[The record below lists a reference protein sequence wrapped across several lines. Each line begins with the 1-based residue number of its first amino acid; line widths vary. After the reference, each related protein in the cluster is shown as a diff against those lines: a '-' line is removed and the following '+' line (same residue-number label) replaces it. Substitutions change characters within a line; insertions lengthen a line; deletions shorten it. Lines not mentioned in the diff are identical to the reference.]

1 MSTEAIERL
10 EIAQRR
16 SLEPRLATVLNN
28 ALDKVVTARAL
39 DRLQAQL
46 EEHDLLTL
54 SAFSELGEHEWD
66 VIRAHTGLTLG
77 LCHSIKQGVANAI
90 ETSQAHPSST
100 TGQLKQPAHSN
111 RSFLG
116 VRLFLRHVISSYGVD
131 LLFPFSAQPLFIG
144 CVTRAVADGDELKA
158 NLLSTCEL
166 NVTMLSLLLGG
177 LLGIVGTINI
187 EPNNTFDQAYL
198 CVLGVS
204 NVTCLAAL
212 VHNVMFYPL
221 LQAIAPGSV
230 RAFAMAHYD
239 VYSQSASP
247 APDSSM
253 RYRLYPTRA
262 CGGRTLIEPSAAR
275 VAPEQFSPSHMPPSV
290 SPRASEPNAP
300 RQCDANFCFRCSA
313 VTRLVDSCNRA
324 DLFLATVL
332 MMVYDISDLS
342 DSGASDLPAWVVVLV
357 AAAPLLAG
365 FPVFWNIGLAG
376 RSAAHSGALD
386 PATSFGSGGGR
397 FSGPAEA
404 RQAMINTALEQPD
417 LLAVYNIT
425 LPSFVD
431 DVFATIGVPSPSR
444 KETQV
449 TSASSQEHTAHSH
462 SNRTLSGSV

>member
-1 MSTEAIERL
+1 
-10 EIAQRR
+10 
-16 SLEPRLATVLNN
+16 
-28 ALDKVVTARAL
+28 
-39 DRLQAQL
+39 
-46 EEHDLLTL
+46 
-54 SAFSELGEHEWD
+54 

-239 VYSQSASP
+239 VYSQIQSFTHATI
-247 APDSSM
+247 
-253 RYRLYPTRA
+253 Y
-262 CGGRTLIEPSAAR
+262 
-275 VAPEQFSPSHMPPSV
+275 
-290 SPRASEPNAP
+290 
-300 RQCDANFCFRCSA
+300 
-313 VTRLVDSCNRA
+313 
-324 DLFLATVL
+324 LFLATVL